1 MAQNRQKLLSPEG
14 RRCALETTYTVL
26 AGLAAI
32 LHLQGW
38 VYAIQILHQ
47 PNEHG
52 WTWTSVGTGSGMI
65 AVGEMFAIFILYH
78 FNSLT
83 LIPTVVVPPTVILL
97 LGIPMVTL
105 QIFTKVKEDWE
116 SKKIKREHNFSE

>member
-1 MAQNRQKLLSPEG
+1 MES
-14 RRCALETTYTVL
+14 TYTVL

-38 VYAIQILHQ
+38 IFAVQILHQ

-52 WTWTSVGTGSGMI
+52 WTWTSVGTGTSMI
-65 AVGEMFAIFILYH
+65 AVGEIFAIFILYH

-83 LIPTVVVPPTVILL
+83 LIPTVVVPITVPFLV
-97 LGIPMVTL
+97 GIPMITL
-105 QIFTKVKEDWE
+105 QIFKKVKEDWE
-116 SKKIKREHNFSE
+116 SKKIKTEHNFAE

>member
-1 MAQNRQKLLSPEG
+1 
-14 RRCALETTYTVL
+14 
-26 AGLAAI
+26 
-32 LHLQGW
+32 
-38 VYAIQILHQ
+38 
-47 PNEHG
+47 
-52 WTWTSVGTGSGMI
+52 MI